1 MLIMLKKTIEYENY
15 NGETVTEDFYFN
27 LSKAEILDME
37 IEYEGSLTE
46 YMNSIVLAKD
56 LNKLMALFKDILH
69 KSYGK
74 KSLDGRRFIK
84 NQEILEEF
92 TQTPAYDELYVKL
105 ATDADEAAAFV
116 RGIFP
121 KSMQK

>member
-1 MLIMLKKTIEYENY
+1 MLKKTIEYENY

-121 KSMQK
+121 KSMQQ

>member
-1 MLIMLKKTIEYENY
+1 MLKKTIEYENY

-37 IEYEGSLTE
+37 IAYEGSLTE

-84 NQEILEEF
+84 NQDILEDF
-92 TQTPAYDELYVKL
+92 IQTPAYDELYVKL

-116 RGIFP
+116 KGIFP